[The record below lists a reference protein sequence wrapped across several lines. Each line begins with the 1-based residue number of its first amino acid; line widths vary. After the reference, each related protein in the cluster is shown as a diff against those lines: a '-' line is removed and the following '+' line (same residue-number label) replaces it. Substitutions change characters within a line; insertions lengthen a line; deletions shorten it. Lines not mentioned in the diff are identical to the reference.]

1 MDCWNARFCRL
12 NGMATAPS
20 LLEAAGP
27 FVWPIAACSALAVY
41 VTVERALALSDARTV
56 PASVMD
62 AVARGAAP
70 SAASASMAGRVVA
83 AHGAGMR
90 AEALAA
96 LAESELVALQ
106 RGLFLLDTVVGL
118 APLLGLLGT
127 VTGLAALFP
136 EQGVPDTA
144 TLTRGVGLALST
156 TILGLGVA
164 IPSQLAA
171 NWLARRV
178 EVVSSRVNLLIGALE
193 APRRQ

>member
-1 MDCWNARFCRL
+1 
-12 NGMATAPS
+12 MASAPS
-20 LLEAAGP
+20 LLEAAGS
-27 FVWPIAACSALAVY
+27 FVWPLAICSAGAAY
-41 VTVERALALSDARTV
+41 IAIERALALSSSRTV
-56 PASVMD
+56 PSHVLD
-62 AVARGAAP
+62 ALAKGTTPSAP
-70 SAASASMAGRVVA
+70 AGSLAGRVLAASASGVK
-83 AHGAGMR
+83 G
-90 AEALAA
+90 EALVA

-136 EQGVPDTA
+136 EQGLPDA
-144 TLTRGVGLALST
+144 STLTRGVGLALST

-178 EVVSSRVNLLIGALE
+178 EVISARVNLMIRALE
-193 APRRQ
+193 APRGP

>member
-1 MDCWNARFCRL
+1 
-12 NGMATAPS
+12 MATAPS

-27 FVWPIAACSALAVY
+27 FIWPIATCSAIAVY
-41 VTVERALALSDARTV
+41 ITVERTLALSDSRTV
-56 PASVMD
+56 PSSFMD
-62 AVARGAAP
+62 GVARGTVPAV
-70 SAASASMAGRVVA
+70 ASGSLAGRVVT
-83 AHGAGMR
+83 AHSAGVR

-96 LAESELVALQ
+96 LAESELIALQ

-193 APRRQ
+193 SPRRS

>member
-1 MDCWNARFCRL
+1 MRRARHL
-12 NGMATAPS
+12 QTGSMASAPS
-20 LLEAAGP
+20 LVEAAGP
-27 FVWPIAACSALAVY
+27 FIWPLAACSLGAAFI
-41 VTVERALALSDARTV
+41 TVERGLALASSRTV
-56 PASVMD
+56 PD
-62 AVARGAAP
+62 AVLEAVRTGR
-70 SAASASMAGRVVA
+70 AASAPPGSLAARVLAAWSAGVR
-83 AHGAGMR
+83 G
-90 AEALAA
+90 EALVA

-136 EQGVPDTA
+136 EQGLPEA
-144 TLTRGVGLALST
+144 STLTRGVGLALST

-178 EVVSSRVNLLIGALE
+178 EVVSARVNLMIRALE
-193 APRRQ
+193 APRRS

>member
-1 MDCWNARFCRL
+1 
-12 NGMATAPS
+12 MASAPS

-27 FVWPIAACSALAVY
+27 FVWPLAACSAVAVF
-41 VTVERALALSDARTV
+41 VAVERGLALASRRTV
-56 PASVMD
+56 PD
-62 AVARGAAP
+62 AVLRVAEQGGAPVAPSGSLAARVLAAREAGARGE
-70 SAASASMAGRVVA
+70 VLV
-83 AHGAGMR
+83 
-90 AEALAA
+90 A
-96 LAESELVALQ
+96 LAEAEVVGLQ

-136 EQGVPDTA
+136 GQGLPDPA

-164 IPSQLAA
+164 IPAQLAA

-178 EVVSSRVNLLIGALE
+178 EVVSARVNLLIRALE
-193 APRRQ
+193 APRRP

>member
-1 MDCWNARFCRL
+1 MSCWNALFCRL

-27 FVWPIAACSALAVY
+27 FIWPIAACSAVAAY
-41 VTVERALALSDARTV
+41 VAIERALALSDRRTL
-56 PASVMD
+56 
-62 AVARGAAP
+62 
-70 SAASASMAGRVVA
+70 AASSPGTTAPTGSLAARLIA
-83 AHGAGMR
+83 AHTSGTRGD
-90 AEALAA
+90 ALVA
-96 LAESELVALQ
+96 LAESELTALQ
-106 RGLFLLDTVVGL
+106 RGIFLLDTVVGL

-127 VTGLAALFP
+127 VTGLASLFP

-164 IPSQLAA
+164 IPAQLAA

-178 EVVSSRVNLLIGALE
+178 EVVSSRVNLLVVALD
-193 APRRQ
+193 ASRRS

>member
-1 MDCWNARFCRL
+1 
-12 NGMATAPS
+12 MANPPS

-27 FVWPIAACSALAVY
+27 FVWPLAACSAVAVF
-41 VTVERALALSDARTV
+41 VAVERGLALAAARTV
-56 PASVMD
+56 P
-62 AVARGAAP
+62 GAI
-70 SAASASMAGRVVA
+70 
-83 AHGAGMR
+83 
-90 AEALAA
+90 LAA
-96 LAESELVALQ
+96 LSRGERIPAPAGSIAARVLAAWQGGARGPALVAVGEAEVVALQ

-136 EQGVPDTA
+136 AQGLPDPS

-164 IPSQLAA
+164 IPAQLAA

-178 EVVSSRVNLLIGALE
+178 EVVSSRVNLLIRALE
-193 APRRQ
+193 APPRP